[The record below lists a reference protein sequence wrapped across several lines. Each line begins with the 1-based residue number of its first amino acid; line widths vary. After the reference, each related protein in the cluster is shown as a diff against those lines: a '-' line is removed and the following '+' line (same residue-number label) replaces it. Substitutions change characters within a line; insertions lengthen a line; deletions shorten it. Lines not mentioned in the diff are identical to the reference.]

1 MRVAVVAG
9 PDPGHSFPAIA
20 LCQRFR
26 AAADTP
32 TLFTGVEWLEAA
44 RAAGI
49 DAVELDG
56 LAATDRDL
64 DAGARI
70 HRRAA
75 QMAVLNVPRLRALEP
90 ELVVSD
96 VITACGGMAAE
107 LLGIP
112 WVELNPHPL
121 YLPSKGLPPIGSGLA
136 AGTGIRGRLRD
147 ATMRALTGRSW
158 RAGLRQRAAVRVEI
172 GLPARDPGPLRR
184 LIATLPALE
193 VPRPDWP
200 AEAVVVGPLHFEP
213 TDRVLA
219 IPAGTGP
226 VVVVAPSTALTGTA
240 GLTEVAL
247 QSLTPG
253 ETVPSGSRLVVSR
266 LSGADLTVPP
276 WAVAGLGSQAEL
288 LTRADLVICGG
299 GHGMVAKTLLAGVPM
314 VVVPGGGDQ
323 WEIANR
329 VVRQGSAVLIRPLT
343 ADALVAAVNE
353 VLSSRG
359 SGRPRGGRPP
369 ASPVRPIRCGS
380 ATTRLRWRGSA
391 LGMLAGV
398 RLTEFHERVA
408 LHFGAA
414 YGSSVLLDHVL
425 TGFDGRSAAQAIE
438 DGVEPRDVWRAL
450 CADFDVPHDRW

>member
-20 LCQRFR
+20 LCQRFS
-26 AAADTP
+26 DVGDEP
-32 TLFTGVEWLEAA
+32 TLFTGVEWLDAA
-44 RAAGI
+44 RLAGI

-56 LAATDRDL
+56 LAAIDDDV

-75 QMAVLNVPRLRALEP
+75 QMAVLNAPALRDLAP

-112 WVELNPHPL
+112 WIELNPHPL

-136 AGTGIRGRLRD
+136 PGTGIRGRLRD
-147 ATMRALTGRSW
+147 TMMRALTARSW
-158 RAGLRQRAAVRVEI
+158 RAGLRQRATVRAEI

-213 TDRVLA
+213 TDQVLQV
-219 IPAGTGP
+219 PPGSGP

-240 GLTEVAL
+240 GLAEVAL
-247 QSLTPG
+247 GCLTPG
-253 ETVPSGSRLVVSR
+253 DTLPAGSRLVVSR
-266 LSGADLTVPP
+266 LSGADLTAPP
-276 WAVAGLGSQAEL
+276 WAVVGLGRQGEL
-288 LTRADLVICGG
+288 LAHADLVICGG
-299 GHGMVAKTLLAGVPM
+299 GHGMVAKTLLAGVPL

-323 WEIANR
+323 WEMANR
-329 VVRQGSAVLIRPLT
+329 VVRQGSARLIRPLT
-343 ADALVAAVNE
+343 ADALVAAVNG
-353 VLSSRG
+353 VLSSPGYREAAQKAA
-359 SGRPRGGRPP
+359 
-369 ASPVRPIRCGS
+369 ASIAGVADPVQVCHE
-380 ATTRLRWRGSA
+380 A
-391 LGMLAGV
+391 LALAG
-398 RLTEFHERVA
+398 
-408 LHFGAA
+408 
-414 YGSSVLLDHVL
+414 
-425 TGFDGRSAAQAIE
+425 
-438 DGVEPRDVWRAL
+438 
-450 CADFDVPHDRW
+450 